1 MNNKLNFLN
10 INKNL
15 VHITY
20 CMRITCIIKCV
31 LHCAFWYYI
40 SIVKPFYN
48 KINQYVLTKIEI
60 SLSYYK
66 LSLLLKSKL
75 YLNAQTTVF
84 YFTINGTNYSVLYY
98 KLDTIIRYNSNRY
111 STNLQ
116 WANLLFRI
124 TQGYILTIRCLITM
138 NLYKLNRS
146 VVWALLG

>member
-1 MNNKLNFLN
+1 
-10 INKNL
+10 
-15 VHITY
+15 
-20 CMRITCIIKCV
+20 MRITYIIKCV

-48 KINQYVLTKIEI
+48 KIYQYVLTKIEI
-60 SLSYYK
+60 SLSYEK

-75 YLNAQTTVF
+75 YLNTQTTVF

-98 KLDTIIRYNSNRY
+98 KLDTIIRYNNGNRY
-111 STNLQ
+111 STNIQ

-146 VVWALLG
+146 VVWSLLG